1 MTHWYI
7 ECDRTGRPSK
17 NNKKFEAYDA
27 MFCGWGGLLTAY
39 QQHLP
44 IVVFVCMDERSV
56 LAHLVAA
63 DRELTGWVAGLVGKL
78 EDRVYVGR
86 QRTWF
91 VSEADAHRGSLRAW
105 RLPDLPPTA
114 RKQLGLPEKMR
125 PVIKQLV
132 PADRL
137 GPRSAPPGSTR
148 SRQRGR
154 QPA

>member
-17 NNKKFEAYDA
+17 NSKKFAAYDA
-27 MFCGWGGLLTAY
+27 MFNGWGQALNGY

-44 IVVFVCMDERSV
+44 IVIFVCMEERSV

-63 DRELTGWVAGLVGKL
+63 DREMTGWVAGLVGKL

-91 VSEADAHRGSLRAW
+91 VYRARHAPRLAARLAPTRSPPGSPQSTRH
-105 RLPDLPPTA
+105 
-114 RKQLGLPEKMR
+114 PEKMR
-125 PVIKQLV
+125 PVIKDLV
-132 PADRL
+132 AAERL
-137 GPRSAPPGSTR
+137 GPPGTRDSTTPR
-148 SRQRGR
+148 R
-154 QPA
+154 